1 MRIIS
6 GKFKN
11 KKILLPSDKL
21 TRPLKDIVR
30 ESIFNVIEHSNL
42 IENEI
47 LNSSILD
54 LYSGSGSFGL
64 ECLSRGASRVD
75 FCENYPPA
83 FELLKKN
90 LNHLNCA
97 NHADIYNDTVFNFI
111 KNLKKNNIKYDFIF
125 MDPPYKEDKITELL
139 DMIFKKEIFT
149 KKGLFILHRN
159 KKTIDNLPKNF
170 KIFLDKT
177 YGLSKIYFGKFNA

>member
-83 FELLKKN
+83 FEILKKN

-97 NHADIYNDTVFNFI
+97 NHADIYNDTVLGSDGNEFWFEGSW
-111 KNLKKNNIKYDFIF
+111 
-125 MDPPYKEDKITELL
+125 EDNWSNYTHMSDGIAEVS
-139 DMIFKKEIFT
+139 IC
-149 KKGLFILHRN
+149 N
-159 KKTIDNLPKNF
+159 
-170 KIFLDKT
+170 
-177 YGLSKIYFGKFNA
+177 

>member
-64 ECLSRGASRVD
+64 ECLSRGAYRVD
-75 FCENYPPA
+75 FCENYLPA
-83 FELLKKN
+83 FKILKKN
-90 LNHLNCA
+90 LSHLNCK
-97 NHADIYNDTVFNFI
+97 NHAHLFN
-111 KNLKKNNIKYDFIF
+111 
-125 MDPPYKEDKITELL
+125 
-139 DMIFKKEIFT
+139 
-149 KKGLFILHRN
+149 
-159 KKTIDNLPKNF
+159 
-170 KIFLDKT
+170 
-177 YGLSKIYFGKFNA
+177 LSLIHI

>member
-54 LYSGSGSFGL
+54 LYSGSGS
-64 ECLSRGASRVD
+64 SA
-75 FCENYPPA
+75 
-83 FELLKKN
+83 
-90 LNHLNCA
+90 
-97 NHADIYNDTVFNFI
+97 
-111 KNLKKNNIKYDFIF
+111 
-125 MDPPYKEDKITELL
+125 
-139 DMIFKKEIFT
+139 
-149 KKGLFILHRN
+149 
-159 KKTIDNLPKNF
+159 
-170 KIFLDKT
+170 
-177 YGLSKIYFGKFNA
+177 

>member
-11 KKILLPSDKL
+11 KKILLPTDEL

-42 IENEI
+42 IQNKI

-64 ECLSRGASRVD
+64 ECLSRCASRVD
-75 FCENYPPA
+75 FCENYLPA
-83 FELLKKN
+83 FKILKKN
-90 LNHLNCA
+90 LSHLNCT
-97 NHADIYNDTVFNFI
+97 NHAHISNNNVFNFI
-111 KNLKKNNIKYDFIF
+111 NSLNKKNVEYDIIF
-125 MDPPYKEDKITELL
+125 MDPPFKENKINQLI
-139 DMIFKKEIFT
+139 DMIFKKEIFA

-159 KKTIDNLPKNF
+159 KKTKDNLPNNF
-170 KIFLDKT
+170 EIFLDKT
-177 YGLSKIYFGKFNA
+177 YGLSKIYFGKFNF